1 LGRPTQSRRRDY
13 PRRRP
18 TAWDVPPPREGL
30 PAAWVPLKTRSISR
44 RFPKNFRSG
53 FENLFCEF
61 QKPDFYFLGSQ

>member
-1 LGRPTQSRRRDY
+1 VRALDGHIR
-13 PRRRP
+13 
-18 TAWDVPPPREGL
+18 PPP
-30 PAAWVPLKTRSISR
+30 VPFCRLEVPRQRRKGTAPLRQPLIFRSISR